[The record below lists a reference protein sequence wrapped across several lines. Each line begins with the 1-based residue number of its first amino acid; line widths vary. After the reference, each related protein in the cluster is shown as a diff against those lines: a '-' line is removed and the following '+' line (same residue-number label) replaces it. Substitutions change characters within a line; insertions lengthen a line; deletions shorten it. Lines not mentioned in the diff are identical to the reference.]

1 MIENIWRTIDQR
13 RKEANKRR
21 TWNMRKQDQQIKN
34 AKKIRK
40 KWKYQAP
47 VISMS
52 NKLNQIID
60 DYTDDR
66 EKSDIK

>member
-34 AKKIRK
+34 AKEIRK